1 MATEQELKAYA
12 AASAQRNGVPVEMF
26 LWQIGKESGWNPN
39 AKNPKSTATG
49 LGQFIKDTAA
59 YFQIDPTDPYQSLD
73 AAAKYDAMLYAQTG
87 SWEKALTSYG
97 TLHNADAATMN
108 AFNQALQETGTT
120 EPSTLS
126 NIMGE
131 VNAGLRRLWEG
142 SAFGM
147 AQDTYYNLTGQEGK
161 VSGRWDFSKLLIGN
175 GAFILL
181 GIVVIALAILSNKT
195 VQGVATKAVLKR

>member
-12 AASAQRNGVPVEMF
+12 VASAQKYGVPVDMF
-26 LWQIGKESGWNPN
+26 LWQIGQESGWNPN

-49 LGQFIKDTAA
+49 LGQFIKGTAE
-59 YFQIDPTDPYQSLD
+59 YFNIDPTDPYQSLD

-97 TLHNADAATMN
+97 TLHDASPQTMA
-108 AFNQALQETGTT
+108 AFNQALQATGTT
-120 EPSTLS
+120 TGGILD
-126 NIMGE
+126 E
-131 VNAGLRRLWEG
+131 VQAGLKRLWDG
-142 SAFGM
+142 SAFGL
-147 AQDTYYNLTGQEGK
+147 ASDTYKNLTGQGDQT
-161 VSGRWDFSKLLIGN
+161 SGRWDFGKLLIGN
-175 GAFILL
+175 TAFIIL